1 MKTVAIVQARLG
13 STRFPK
19 KMFAEIENKTLIDH
33 VFLRLEN
40 SKEIDQVVLAT
51 TENELDDELCDWAQ
65 TNGIDYFRGS
75 ETNVLERYYFAAL
88 KFKADIIVRITGDDP
103 LKDVNVIDQV
113 ICVLKTN
120 DLDFSYNNFPP
131 SFPEGM
137 DCEVFTMDSL
147 KIAFENAVS
156 DFEQEHVT
164 QYMYKNLDKFKHSNY
179 SNELDYSNLRWTI
192 DTIEDLE
199 MVQSIYSHLYRRNPL
214 FGWQEVIQLL
224 TEFPE
229 ISSINNKVNRSHLY
243 KK

>member
-51 TENELDDELCDWAQ
+51 TENELDDELCAWAQ
-65 TNGIDYFRGS
+65 NNGIDYFRGS
-75 ETNVLERYYFAAL
+75 ETNVLERYYYAAL
-88 KFKADIIVRITGDDP
+88 KFKAYIIVRITGDDP

-113 ICVLKTN
+113 ISVLKTKE
-120 DLDFSYNNFPP
+120 LDFSYNNFPP

-137 DCEVFTMDSL
+137 DCEVFTMDIL

-164 QYMYKNLDKFKHSNY
+164 QYFYKNLVMFKHNNFSNDV
-179 SNELDYSNLRWTI
+179 NYSNLRWTV
-192 DTIEDLE
+192 DTQEDLE
-199 MVQSIYSHLYRRNPL
+199 MVKTIYSHLYKNNPN
-214 FGWQEVIQLL
+214 FGWLEVINLL
-224 TEFPE
+224 KEFPK
-229 ISSINNKVNRSHLY
+229 ISDMNNLVKRSHLY
-243 KK
+243 KN